1 MHDARDAEDTR
12 LLEAGQFGA
21 LVEAYYEIIIQR
33 CRVRCRGREDDALE
47 CAQAVVV
54 RLLSELKRGRRYKV
68 PFRVVVHKVIEWT
81 TKGFYARGKA
91 LHVELW
97 DEHEAVGSEFGD
109 VETRYDLERA
119 LAELPPGDGE
129 IARLRFL
136 EGLEIEEIAEHV
148 DKARNTIDQA
158 LFRARKRLKELYE

>member
-21 LVEAYYEIIIQR
+21 LVEAYYETIIQR

-81 TKGFYARGKA
+81 TKGFYERGRA
-91 LHVELW
+91 LHVELEEELVGGENPY
-97 DEHEAVGSEFGD
+97 DE
-109 VETRYDLERA
+109 VETRYDLEHA
-119 LAELPPGDGE
+119 LAELPAGAGE
-129 IARLRFL
+129 VARLRYL
-136 EGLEIEEIAEHV
+136 DGLEIEEIAERLG
-148 DKARNTIDQA
+148 KTRNAVDQA
-158 LFRARKRLKELYE
+158 LFRSRKRLQELLG